1 MKNKGDLS
9 VVILRPSIIASTLKD
24 PFPGWTDSLS
34 AAGGLTVMTG
44 IGLINF
50 VNSEGINHFDI
61 IPVDIVTN
69 SILVV
74 TANGAMQPEQL
85 EVYNCGTSRINP
97 LTVGNFKDYMLD

>member
-34 AAGGLTVMTG
+34 AAGGLMVMTG
-44 IGLINF
+44 IGLINY
-50 VNSEGINHFDI
+50 INNKGNNRFDV

-69 SILVV
+69 SIVVV
-74 TANGAMQPEQL
+74 TANGA
-85 EVYNCGTSRINP
+85 S
-97 LTVGNFKDYMLD
+97 